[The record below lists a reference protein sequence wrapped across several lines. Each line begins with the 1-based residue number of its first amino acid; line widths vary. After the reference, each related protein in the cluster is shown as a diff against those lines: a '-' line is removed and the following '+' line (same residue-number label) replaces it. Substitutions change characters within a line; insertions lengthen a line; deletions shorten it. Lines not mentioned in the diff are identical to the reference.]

1 MLTMADQ
8 SQESRTYSSPK
19 YDWYQTDTYV
29 VVSVMV
35 KKVLPEEFSAE
46 IGERTLNLKIDRAT
60 GDSYELNLHLMHD
73 VNADKCTSKI
83 MSTKIEVKLIKK
95 DGIYWNAIE
104 GDQVGPA
111 LVMNSTSSNDN
122 TNKYPSSAHY
132 TRDWNK
138 IVSDIKEEEKNE
150 KPEGEEAL
158 NKLFQNIYKDGD
170 ENLRRAMNKSFQESG
185 GTVLSTNWGDIGSKK
200 TDVKPPDGMEFK
212 NYEI

>member
-1 MLTMADQ
+1 MADL
-8 SQESRTYSSPK
+8 SQDSRTYSTPK
-19 YDWYQTDTYV
+19 HDWYQTDTYV

-35 KKVLPEEFSAE
+35 KKVLPEELSVEF
-46 IGERTLNLKIDRAT
+46 GERSLSLKITRAT
-60 GDSYELNLHLMHD
+60 GDSYVLDLHLLHE
-73 VNADKCTSKI
+73 VNAERCTSKT
-83 MSTKIEVKLIKK
+83 MSTKIEIKLIKK
-95 DGIYWNAIE
+95 DGVYWNALE
-104 GDQVGPA
+104 GDQDGPTV
-111 LVMNSTSSNDN
+111 VMNSTSANDS

-158 NKLFQNIYKDGD
+158 NSLFQNIYKDGD

-185 GTVLSTNWGDIGSKK
+185 GTVLSTNWGDISAKK
-200 TDVKPPDGMEFK
+200 TEVKPPDGMEFK

>member
-1 MLTMADQ
+1 MIMSDK
-8 SQESRTYSSPK
+8 SQESRTYSTPK

-35 KKVLPEEFSAE
+35 KKVSSEELSVEFTDQ
-46 IGERTLNLKIDRAT
+46 TLSLKIDRAA
-60 GDSYELNLHLMHD
+60 GDSYELRLHLMHD
-73 VNADKCTSKI
+73 VNEEKCTSKI
-83 MSTKIEVKLIKK
+83 MSTKIEIKLIKK
-95 DGIYWNAIE
+95 EGIYWNALQGNE
-104 GDQVGPA
+104 AGPTI
-111 LVMNSTSSNDN
+111 VMNSTFPQDN
-122 TNKYPSSAHY
+122 ASKYPSSAHY
-132 TRDWNK
+132 TRDWDK

-170 ENLRRAMNKSFQESG
+170 DNLRRAMNKSFQESG

-200 TDVKPPDGMEFK
+200 TEVKPPDGMEYK